1 MKSKV
6 ISRVYLAG
14 GFGCSLNI
22 SSAVSL
28 GLFPDS
34 FQEKSEFAGNTSLH
48 GAHKCLIDKSFIDR
62 IYAFKETLTAVNLG
76 ELEGFD
82 RRYYSHMDL
91 RPWTAQSHGTNK
103 LQQKSRL

>member
-1 MKSKV
+1 MR
-6 ISRVYLAG
+6 SRI
-14 GFGCSLNI
+14 NI

-34 FQEKSEFAGNTSLH
+34 FQGKSEFAGNTSLH

-62 IYAFKETLTAVNLG
+62 IYAFKETMTAVNLG